1 MDLIAPLV
9 TLSELPARGVDA
21 TDQADA
27 ADTVRDEAPLIDALR
42 RGEAWA
48 FEDVHRRYTPLML
61 ALATRYAGSRG
72 LAEEIVQDT
81 WLGVIKGIGRFEGRS
96 TLKTWIFRI
105 LHYRARSA
113 SSKEARSITFSA
125 LAGASRSG
133 LTHEPHDPHMLM
145 ARAAARCAH
154 DCPEEQ
160 ALRSEAGMLI
170 ASAIAC
176 LPKAQRAVVVLRDVA
191 GWTAAEVCNHLELS
205 AVYQRVLLY
214 RARHHM
220 RRSLNS
226 YHL

>member
-1 MDLIAPLV
+1 
-9 TLSELPARGVDA
+9 
-21 TDQADA
+21 
-27 ADTVRDEAPLIDALR
+27 
-42 RGEAWA
+42 
-48 FEDVHRRYTPLML
+48 ML

-72 LAEEIVQDT
+72 LAEDIVQDT

-113 SSKEARSITFSA
+113 SSKEAHSITFSA

-133 LTHEPHDPHMLM
+133 LTHEPHDPHVLM

-154 DCPEEQ
+154 DAPEEQ
-160 ALRSEAGMLI
+160 AIRSEAGMLI

-191 GWTAAEVCNHLELS
+191 GWTAAEVCKHLELS

-220 RRSLNS
+220 RRTLNS
-226 YHL
+226 YRKDTEGNNVFQGGFLGMDNVGVFDRSAPCLPAAIASRATARPGWACSV